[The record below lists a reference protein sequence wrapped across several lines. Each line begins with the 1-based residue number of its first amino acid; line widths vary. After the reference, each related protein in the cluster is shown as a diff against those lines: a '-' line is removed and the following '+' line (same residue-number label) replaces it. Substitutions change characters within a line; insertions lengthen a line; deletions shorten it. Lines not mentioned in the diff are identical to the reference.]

1 MRRRIGLKLITITA
15 VSFIVLHC
23 FGQEEDDSGRL
34 PVRAPFETAVL
45 IDNPTTVQPMKGGL
59 ELNVLHRFGPM
70 DNGFSDLFGIYAP
83 SNIKLGIN
91 YGITDRIMVG
101 LGTTKDYK
109 LQDLNWKL
117 ALIRQ
122 NRAGTVPVSVSYFGN
137 MVIDARSKE
146 NFGPIERYRGIH
158 RFSYFS
164 QFIISRKFSEVIS
177 LQLAPSFS
185 YFNAIDRGF
194 KNYNIGLS
202 AGGRVKVLN
211 SSSVI
216 FEYDQSFIKSDIID
230 AKPNLGFGYEIGTAT
245 HAFQIFVSTYNQI
258 IPQRNLVFNT
268 NDFTEGKFLFG
279 FNITVRL

>member
-1 MRRRIGLKLITITA
+1 MRRRIGLKIVAITVIA
-15 VSFIVLHC
+15 FIGMHC
-23 FGQEEDDSGRL
+23 FGQEEDDSGKL
-34 PVRAPFETAVL
+34 PVRSPFEAGML
-45 IDNPTTVQPMKGGL
+45 IDNPTIVQPLKGGL
-59 ELNVLHRFGPM
+59 ELNIIHRFGTM
-70 DNGFSDLFGIYAP
+70 DNGISDLFGIYAP
-83 SNIKLGIN
+83 SNIKLAAN

-109 LQDLNWKL
+109 LQDLYCKL

-122 NRAGTVPVSVSYFGN
+122 NRSGSVPVSVSYFGN
-137 MVIDARSKE
+137 VVIDARSKE
-146 NFGPIERYRGIH
+146 NFGPVDRYREIH

-164 QFIISRKFSEVIS
+164 QFIVARKFSEVIS
-177 LQLAPSFS
+177 LQLAPSFC

-202 AGGRVKVLN
+202 AGGRVKVFS

-216 FEYDQSFIKSDIID
+216 FEYDQSFIESDIID
-230 AKPNLGFGYEIGTAT
+230 VKPNLGFGYEIGTAT